1 MSYLL
6 GALVRWLIAA
16 AVTYAAVRV
25 VTPGNPSNTLGRAL
39 LVTALVTL
47 LLTPLTW
54 FAILIVPLVVAFIA
68 WMLIFMLAYGLGPV
82 QAIGVG
88 LLEIVIGWGVNVLL
102 RGLGFATR
110 APRW

>member
-47 LLTPLTW
+47 LLTPMTW

-68 WMLIFMLAYGLGPV
+68 WMVIFMLAYGLGPL

-88 LLEIVIGWGVNVLL
+88 LLEIIIGWGVNVVL
-102 RGLGFATR
+102 RALGFATR
-110 APRW
+110 APHW